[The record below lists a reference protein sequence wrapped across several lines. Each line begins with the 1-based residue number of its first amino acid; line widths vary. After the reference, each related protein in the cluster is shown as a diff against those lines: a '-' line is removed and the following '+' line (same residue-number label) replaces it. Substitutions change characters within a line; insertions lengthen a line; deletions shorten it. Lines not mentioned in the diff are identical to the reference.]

1 MNKAED
7 QIRRA
12 MEDGKFE
19 DLPGKGKPLRL
30 DHNPFE
36 DPEWRMANHVLRS
49 GGFTLPWIEVRQE
62 IERSLD
68 QARESL
74 RRAWAWRQE
83 AHTHGQPLS
92 FVEAEWKRA
101 EGVFHQQIA
110 ELNKRIFSYNLQVP
124 AARLQL
130 LQLDAD
136 RELDLTLKRSTEDK
150 SERSLL

>member
-12 MEDGKFE
+12 MEDGKFD
-19 DLPGKGKPLRL
+19 DLPGRGKPLRL
-30 DHNPFE
+30 DHDPFE
-36 DPEWRMANHVLRS
+36 DPEWRMAHHVLRN
-49 GGFTLPWIEVRQE
+49 GGFTLPWIDARQE
-62 IERSLD
+62 IERSRD
-68 QARESL
+68 EARESL
-74 RRAWAWRQE
+74 RRAWVWRQE
-83 AHTHGQPLS
+83 ALAHGQPPS

-101 EGVFHQQIA
+101 EAVFCQQIA

-130 LQLDAD
+130 LRLDVD
-136 RELDLTLKRSTEDK
+136 RELDLTLKRSTGEK